1 MRVSEKTGDEW
12 WKDKAATNK
21 MYLRLW
27 NPRLD
32 VVVPYLWTC
41 VYRTEYVQFVRYGRY
56 WRWMKAIILLRFRTF
71 FYDYASICCCCC
83 CDRTFFTFYCP
94 MCAHSLLH
102 WRFFVHCCC
111 VDVFM
116 SIPNSNASFFS
127 LSLKC
132 QQVNVHTKVLSD
144 GKKMK
149 KTGMFI
155 FLWKECRWE
164 ETYSQQCELLLMVVR
179 NFN

>member
-71 FYDYASICCCCC
+71 FYDY
-83 CDRTFFTFYCP
+83 
-94 MCAHSLLH
+94 SLQ
-102 WRFFVHCCC
+102 FV
-111 VDVFM
+111 VVVVVTEL
-116 SIPNSNASFFS
+116 FS
-127 LSLKC
+127 LSIVRCAPIHFCIGVFLSIVVVLMFSC
-132 QQVNVHTKVLSD
+132 RYQTQMLLFFLSRWNVNKSTCIQKFFLREKKWRKPECSFFYEKSAD
-144 GKKMK
+144 GKKH
-149 KTGMFI
+149 I
-155 FLWKECRWE
+155 A
-164 ETYSQQCELLLMVVR
+164 SNV
-179 NFN
+179 NFFSWL

>member
-12 WKDKAATNK
+12 WKDKATTNK

-56 WRWMKAIILLRFRTF
+56 RRWMKAIILLRFRTF

-83 CDRTFFTFYCP
+83 CCDWTFFTFYCP

-102 WRFFVHCCC
+102 WRFL
-111 VDVFM
+111 
-116 SIPNSNASFFS
+116 SIVVVLMFSCRYQTQMLLFFLSRWNVNKSTCIQKFFLTEKKWRKPECSFFYEKS
-127 LSLKC
+127 A
-132 QQVNVHTKVLSD
+132 D
-144 GKKMK
+144 GKKHIASK
-149 KTGMFI
+149 
-155 FLWKECRWE
+155 
-164 ETYSQQCELLLMVVR
+164 V
-179 NFN
+179 NFFSWL

>member
-71 FYDYASICCCCC
+71 FYDYSLQFVVVVVVTELFSLSIV
-83 CDRTFFTFYCP
+83 R
-94 MCAHSLLH
+94 CAPIHFCIGVFLSIVVVLMFSCRYQTQMLL
-102 WRFFVHCCC
+102 
-111 VDVFM
+111 
-116 SIPNSNASFFS
+116 FFS
-127 LSLKC
+127 LAEMSTSQRAYKSSFWGKKNEENR
-132 QQVNVHTKVLSD
+132 NVHFF
-144 GKKMK
+144 MK
-149 KTGMFI
+149 RVQMG
-155 FLWKECRWE
+155 
-164 ETYSQQCELLLMVVR
+164 R
-179 NFN
+179 NI

>member
-56 WRWMKAIILLRFRTF
+56 RRWMKAIILLRFRTF
-71 FYDYASICCCCC
+71 FYDY
-83 CDRTFFTFYCP
+83 
-94 MCAHSLLH
+94 SLQ
-102 WRFFVHCCC
+102 FV
-111 VDVFM
+111 VVVVVTEL
-116 SIPNSNASFFS
+116 FS
-127 LSLKC
+127 LSIVRCAPIHFCIGVFLSIVVVLMFSC
-132 QQVNVHTKVLSD
+132 RYQTQMLLFFLSRWNVNKSTCIQKFFLTEKKWRKPECSFFYEKSAD
-144 GKKMK
+144 GKKH
-149 KTGMFI
+149 I
-155 FLWKECRWE
+155 A
-164 ETYSQQCELLLMVVR
+164 SNV
-179 NFN
+179 NFFSWL